1 MDAITLL
8 KEDHQE
14 VSKMFKEFDGL
25 GDDATAS
32 KQKIV
37 TTIIEELSKHAHVE
51 ETIFY
56 PFARQNVPEV
66 NEDIDESIQ
75 EHHVIKV
82 TLAELAAMTPE
93 DDEYDA
99 KVTVLKEVVE
109 HHVEEEEKE
118 WFPKVRD
125 ACGRNDLTEVGDQ
138 METAKA
144 SAPTQPD
151 PTT

>member
-14 VSKMFKEFDGL
+14 VAKMFKEFENL
-25 GDDATAS
+25 GDDASAT

-37 TTIIEELSKHAHVE
+37 STIVEELTKHAHVE

-56 PFARQNVPEV
+56 PFARENAPDVD
-66 NEDIDESIQ
+66 EDIDESIQ

-82 TLAELAAMTPE
+82 TLAELSAMSPE
-93 DDEYDA
+93 DEAFDP

-109 HHVEEEEKE
+109 HHVKEEEEE

-125 ACGRNDLTEVGDQ
+125 ACGRNELGEV
-138 METAKA
+138 
-144 SAPTQPD
+144 
-151 PTT
+151 

>member
-14 VSKMFKEFDGL
+14 VSKMFKEFEGL
-25 GDDATAS
+25 GDGASAS

-37 TTIIEELSKHAHVE
+37 EQIIEELTKHAHVE

-56 PFARQNVPEV
+56 PFARQNVEDV
-66 NEDIDESIQ
+66 DEDIDESVQ

-82 TLAELAAMTPE
+82 TLAELAAMSSE
-93 DDEYDA
+93 DDEFDA

-109 HHVEEEEKE
+109 HHVKEEEEE

-125 ACGRNDLTEVGDQ
+125 AIGRNDLGDVGEK
-138 METAKA
+138 MESAKE
-144 SAPTQPD
+144 SAPTTPD
-151 PTT
+151 PSS